1 MLPKEVDLDQSLKN
15 EKNLDRTKTSE
26 GCMCMSVCVSVYRRV
41 SVASQW
47 GQIVYVKAQ
56 RKEAQGLILANS
68 ENMHLFGNDGLHMAN
83 SRTG

>member
-26 GCMCMSVCVSVYRRV
+26 GCMCMSVCV

>member
-1 MLPKEVDLDQSLKN
+1 M
-15 EKNLDRTKTSE
+15 
-26 GCMCMSVCVSVYRRV
+26 SVYRRV